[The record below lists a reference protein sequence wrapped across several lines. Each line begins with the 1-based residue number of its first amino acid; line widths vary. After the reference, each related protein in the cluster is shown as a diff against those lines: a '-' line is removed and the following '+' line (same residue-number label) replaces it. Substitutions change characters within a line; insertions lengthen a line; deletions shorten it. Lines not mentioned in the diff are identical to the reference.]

1 MTERWLIK
9 VLRQDKAEE
18 LQLEDFQVKLD
29 RLHEEVRRRGEVQE
43 RNRQEL
49 VSKLALE
56 LGLTKLPANVI
67 AAGLQFVADRGRN
80 PVVAAEWIAEYGERS
95 QLHLERQRDCGS
107 TTDSLRVVVETSH
120 NVGSLKRDAIDAAKL
135 KWHGKNG
142 YWHGHVDQ
150 ATAQALQDMFGDKV
164 TIHAVSGKGGAA
176 VEAEPQNASDGGGT
190 ETGSPAKPGLSGEIL
205 GAGEIAEK
213 SNSSAP

>member
-56 LGLTKLPANVI
+56 LGLMKLPANVI

-80 PVVAAEWIAEYGERS
+80 PVVAAEWIAEYGDRS
-95 QLHLERQRDCGS
+95 QLHLER
-107 TTDSLRVVVETSH
+107 
-120 NVGSLKRDAIDAAKL
+120 
-135 KWHGKNG
+135 
-142 YWHGHVDQ
+142 
-150 ATAQALQDMFGDKV
+150 
-164 TIHAVSGKGGAA
+164 
-176 VEAEPQNASDGGGT
+176 
-190 ETGSPAKPGLSGEIL
+190 
-205 GAGEIAEK
+205 
-213 SNSSAP
+213 